1 MPNIVVVCT
10 ANICR
15 SPVGEAV
22 LRQRLQA
29 QQGAGGREPRWRVSS
44 AGTWAARG
52 QEASDFSVELMAEQ
66 GLDIS
71 DHKSRPVDEA
81 MMEAADLLL
90 CMETGHAEG
99 LRAEFPNHA
108 FKVYPLTEMAGTIY
122 SVSDPYGGPRS
133 EYQRM
138 VAEVTGLIDAGLP
151 KIMELALANEKRR
164 QQEQG
169 MVNEQDRQED
179 RR

>member
-22 LRQRLQA
+22 LRQRLEA
-29 QQGAGGREPRWRVSS
+29 QEAASGQGVRWQVTS
-44 AGTWAARG
+44 AGTWADRG
-52 QEASDFSVELMAEQ
+52 QAASGFSVEIMAEQ

-71 DHKSRPVDEA
+71 DHASQPVDRA
-81 MMEAADLLL
+81 LLDDSDLLL
-90 CMETGHAEG
+90 CMETGHSEA
-99 LRAEFPNHA
+99 LRAEFPRQAYKIH
-108 FKVYPLTEMAGTIY
+108 LLSEMAGPGY
-122 SVSDPYGGPRS
+122 SVSDPYGSPKR

-151 KIMELALANEKRR
+151 RIMDLALANERR
-164 QQEQG
+164 
-169 MVNEQDRQED
+169 R
-179 RR
+179 

>member
-1 MPNIVVVCT
+1 
-10 ANICR
+10 
-15 SPVGEAV
+15 
-22 LRQRLQA
+22 LQA
-29 QQGAGGREPRWRVSS
+29 RQGTGGQEPQWRVSS

-52 QEASDFSVELMAEQ
+52 QEASAFSVELMAEQ

-71 DHKSRPVDEA
+71 NHRSQPVNEA
-81 MMEAADLLL
+81 MMAAADLVL

-108 FKVYPLTEMAGTIY
+108 AKVYPLTEMAGTVY

-151 KIMELALANEKRR
+151 KIMELALANEKQRE
-164 QQEQG
+164 QERG
-169 MVNEQDRQED
+169 KVNE
-179 RR
+179 

>member
-1 MPNIVVVCT
+1 MPNILIVCT
-10 ANICR
+10 ANVCR

-29 QQGAGGREPRWRVSS
+29 RQGADGAQPQWRVSS

-52 QEASDFSVELMAEQ
+52 QAASAYSVELMAEQ

-71 DHKSRPVDEA
+71 QHESRPVDEA
-81 MMEAADLLL
+81 IMDSADLVL

-99 LRAEFPNHA
+99 LRVEFPRQA
-108 FKVYPLTEMAGTIY
+108 YKVYPLTEMAGAVY

-138 VAEVTGLIDAGLP
+138 VAEVTGLVDAGLP
-151 KIMELALANEKRR
+151 RIVELALANEQRR
-164 QQEQG
+164 
-169 MVNEQDRQED
+169 VPK
-179 RR
+179 

>member
-22 LRQRLQA
+22 LRQRLREQQA
-29 QQGAGGREPRWRVSS
+29 EAEQDVAWRVTS
-44 AGTWAARG
+44 AGTWAEYG
-52 QEASDFSVELMAEQ
+52 QMASTFSADLMAER

-71 DHKSRPVDEA
+71 NHASRPVDRALVDES
-81 MMEAADLLL
+81 DLLL
-90 CMETGHAEG
+90 CMETGHAEA
-99 LRAEFPNHA
+99 LRAEFPEQAH
-108 FKVYPLTEMAGTIY
+108 KIYLLTEMAGPAY
-122 SVSDPYGGPRS
+122 SVSDPYGGTRA

-151 KIMELALANEKRR
+151 RIMELALANEGRR
-164 QQEQG
+164 
-169 MVNEQDRQED
+169 M
-179 RR
+179 

>member
-1 MPNIVVVCT
+1 MPHIIIVCT

-22 LRQRLQA
+22 LRQRLEA
-29 QQGAGGREPRWRVSS
+29 REKAAGSGIRWQVSS
-44 AGTWAARG
+44 AGTWANDG
-52 QEASDFSVELMAEQ
+52 QAASAYSVELMAEL

-71 DHKSRPVDEA
+71 GHGSRLVDQA
-81 MMEAADLLL
+81 IMDDADLLL
-90 CMETGHAEG
+90 CMETGHAEA
-99 LRAEFPNHA
+99 LQAEFPGQA
-108 FKVYPLTEMAGTIY
+108 YKVHPLSEMAGPAY

-138 VAEVTGLIDAGLP
+138 VTEVSDLIDAGLP
-151 KIMELALANEKRR
+151 RIVELALANE
-164 QQEQG
+164 
-169 MVNEQDRQED
+169 D

>member
-22 LRQRLQA
+22 LRQHLEARKKA
-29 QQGAGGREPRWRVSS
+29 AGSGVHWQVSS
-44 AGTWAARG
+44 AGTWALYG
-52 QEASDFSVELMAEQ
+52 QAASTYSVELMAEQ

-71 DHKSRPVDEA
+71 KHGSQPIDRALLDS
-81 MMEAADLLL
+81 ADLLL
-90 CMETGHAEG
+90 CMETGHAEA
-99 LRAEFPNHA
+99 LRAEFPRQA
-108 FKVYPLTEMAGTIY
+108 YKIYLLSEMAGPAY

-138 VAEVTGLIDAGLP
+138 VNEVGDLIDAGLP
-151 KIMELALANEKRR
+151 RIVELALANERR
-164 QQEQG
+164 RWAGETG
-169 MVNEQDRQED
+169 DGAP
-179 RR
+179 